1 MDTVNSAQ
9 FYIAGI
15 AVTTTN
21 ENGQSAIDIP
31 QLWEKF
37 FSENIM
43 ASIPNK
49 MNDAIYCIYTDYEL
63 DYTRP
68 YTTILGCR
76 TDSLDDIPDGLSG
89 KAVPAG
95 KYGIFTA
102 EGKMEEGIV
111 YEEWKKIWGTDLP
124 RAYTADF
131 EIYGD
136 ESRNPE
142 HAKVGIFVALT

>member
-1 MDTVNSAQ
+1 MDTISCEQ
-9 FYIAGI
+9 FYVAGI

-31 QLWEKF
+31 RLWEKF
-37 FSENIM
+37 FSENIIDN
-43 ASIPNK
+43 IPNRV
-49 MNDAIYCIYTDYEL
+49 NDAIYCIYTDYEL

-76 TDSLDDIPDGLSG
+76 VDNVDDMPDGLRG
-89 KAVPAG
+89 KIIPAG
-95 KYGIFTA
+95 KYLPFTA
-102 EGKMEEGIV
+102 EGKMEDGIV
-111 YEEWKKIWGTDLP
+111 FEEWKKIWGTDLP

-142 HAKVGIFVALT
+142 HAKVGIFIALT